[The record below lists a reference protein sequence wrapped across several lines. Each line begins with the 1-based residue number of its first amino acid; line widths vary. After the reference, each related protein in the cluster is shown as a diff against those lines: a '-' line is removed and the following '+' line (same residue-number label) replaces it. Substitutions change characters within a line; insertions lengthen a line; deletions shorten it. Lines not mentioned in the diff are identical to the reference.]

1 MDEASVLSSF
11 SASSSTVLNKV
22 NERKR
27 AEAEVALLAN
37 RLQHLRNEH
46 ARTRHGR
53 ESREIS
59 DVAMCTQGTGTR
71 HFELRKV
78 KGHDNIVSGITGNA
92 PTRAGRVSSH
102 CNPDP
107 RRKDN
112 SERGRDDAERAR

>member
-46 ARTRHGR
+46 ARTRLSRDSLSSVSLCGVSPVTARYSLYILAPARLDGCGLPGR
-53 ESREIS
+53 
-59 DVAMCTQGTGTR
+59 M
-71 HFELRKV
+71 
-78 KGHDNIVSGITGNA
+78 
-92 PTRAGRVSSH
+92 
-102 CNPDP
+102 
-107 RRKDN
+107 
-112 SERGRDDAERAR
+112 

>member
-46 ARTRHGR
+46 ARTRQRMETTRSRTR
-53 ESREIS
+53 EPTHTQTH
-59 DVAMCTQGTGTR
+59 MCR
-71 HFELRKV
+71 HTTT
-78 KGHDNIVSGITGNA
+78 H
-92 PTRAGRVSSH
+92 H
-102 CNPDP
+102 H
-107 RRKDN
+107 RR
-112 SERGRDDAERAR
+112 